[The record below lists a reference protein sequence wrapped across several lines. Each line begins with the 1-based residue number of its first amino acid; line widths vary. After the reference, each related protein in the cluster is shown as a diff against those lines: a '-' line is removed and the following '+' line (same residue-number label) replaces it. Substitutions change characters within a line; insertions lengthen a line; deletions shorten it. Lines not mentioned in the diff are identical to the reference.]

1 MVQMFGIIK
10 GLMVYSSAIVEYR
23 WNHWRKNFSQLL
35 FWWKNNRS
43 CSDPNF
49 EPWSGHTQ
57 TIYWKVDENFFEVF
71 ENYLSTRLD
80 GTWTR
85 YLRVLAGCNSTVRP
99 ASSTRKPGNVRTNQ
113 QQIWAQ
119 VDCCLISREW
129 VNSKL
134 LRRSLRRQG
143 RCQVP
148 RSRWRSLGGL
158 GQKSSSLENWLAKAH
173 TRASSWLRLVGF
185 EKVIKSVNKNN
196 IPLKTKSLVSKSQTY
211 SIVVFSV

>member
-71 ENYLSTRLD
+71 ENYLSTRRDLNPIPPGSSWMQFYRSTGKLD
-80 GTWTR
+80 SKAR
-85 YLRVLAGCNSTVRP
+85 ECAPEP
-99 ASSTRKPGNVRTNQ
+99 AANLS
-113 QQIWAQ
+113 
-119 VDCCLISREW
+119 
-129 VNSKL
+129 
-134 LRRSLRRQG
+134 
-143 RCQVP
+143 
-148 RSRWRSLGGL
+148 
-158 GQKSSSLENWLAKAH
+158 
-173 TRASSWLRLVGF
+173 SSWLLSNIERMSEL
-185 EKVIKSVNKNN
+185 KVAPAVTSPARTVSSAS
-196 IPLKTKSLVSKSQTY
+196 KSLEKPRRARPEEFIFGKLIGEGSFSC
-211 SIVVFSV
+211 VFLCKVG